1 MMSHY
6 FFKAVVARNFVCFS
20 WVYVSVN
27 ILVTFRTEKWTSL
40 LIHLICVFDV
50 FLHNRLVKSE
60 SSDSLLSQT
69 SGNTHHHHRAVT
81 SRKPRAEPSL
91 PVTCPSVP
99 VLSCET
105 PKVTTKA
112 RSGQKSV
119 HGPKTSRQMKESRSQ
134 KHTRVKI
141 YFLFL
146 SSTWEE
152 IPLFGSLKM
161 YV

>member
-1 MMSHY
+1 MY
-6 FFKAVVARNFVCFS
+6 S
-20 WVYVSVN
+20 W
-27 ILVTFRTEKWTSL
+27 
-40 LIHLICVFDV
+40 LIHLICVFDI

-69 SGNTHHHHRAVT
+69 SGNTNHHPDAVT
-81 SRKPRAEPSL
+81 SRKPRAERSFSLACPSL
-91 PVTCPSVP
+91 PV
-99 VLSCET
+99 LSYET

-112 RSGQKSV
+112 SSGQKSV
-119 HGPKTSRQMKESRSQ
+119 HGSKTSRQIKESRSQ

-141 YFLFL
+141 YFLSL

-152 IPLFGSLKM
+152 IPLFVSFKL